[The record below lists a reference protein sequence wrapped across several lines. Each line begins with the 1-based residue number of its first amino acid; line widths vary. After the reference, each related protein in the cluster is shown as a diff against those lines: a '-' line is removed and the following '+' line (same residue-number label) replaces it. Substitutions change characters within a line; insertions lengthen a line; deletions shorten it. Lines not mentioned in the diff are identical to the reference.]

1 MLKTLRFTT
10 GMALLFLTFLAS
22 CSKDDSA
29 TPTESFGLPQ
39 VTTAVPDGISGIS
52 VILGGNV
59 TGNGGTE
66 LYRKGVCWSAQQNPT
81 VDGNDYQTY
90 NSAGTGA
97 FTITISYGLLPNTT
111 YYTRAFAENQVGIS
125 YGATEVFTTG
135 SIITTNAPQ
144 DIMTTQAVLY
154 GAIDQDATTSN
165 RLVGF
170 VYATTSNPTV
180 NNRTVSTYITGPD
193 NFELVIAD
201 LTPDT
206 VYYVRSYTQNP
217 AGGYFYGNQMQF
229 RTTGYYGPAGGY
241 VAYDKGITADGWRYL
256 EIHPTTLN
264 YNIAY
269 TTGAAWGG
277 YNTFISGTSSQVG
290 AGVNNTALIAATA
303 TQANCAAK
311 LCQNLTRG
319 GFSDWF
325 LPSSG
330 EALLI
335 HNSLLKAGINFGD
348 YAWTSTQKDAQY
360 AVATVYR
367 TGPPRFETFDSYPKS
382 FDNLKVYPVRRY

>member
-1 MLKTLRFTT
+1 MFKTLSFTT
-10 GMALLFLTFLAS
+10 GMALFFLSFLAS

-29 TPTESFGLPQ
+29 SPVAFSLPLVITTTPT
-39 VTTAVPDGISGIS
+39 GISGTT
-52 VILGGNV
+52 VVLGGDV
-59 TGNGGTE
+59 LGNGGTE
-66 LYRKGVCWSAQQNPT
+66 LYRKGVCWSTGQNPT
-81 VDGNDYQTY
+81 AEGNDYQTY
-90 NSAGTGA
+90 NSSGNGA
-97 FTITISYGLLPNTT
+97 FSITISYGLLPNTT

-144 DIMTTQAVLY
+144 DIMTTQAVLH
-154 GAIDQDATTSN
+154 GTINQDATASGTE
-165 RLVGF
+165 VGF
-170 VYATTSNPTV
+170 VYGTASNPTV
-180 NNRTVSTYITGPD
+180 NDNKVLTYITGPD
-193 NFELVIAD
+193 DFDLDIVN

-206 VYYVRSYTQNP
+206 VYYVRSFTRNP
-217 AGGYFYGNQMQF
+217 SGGYFYGNQMQL

-256 EIHPTTLN
+256 EIHPTTLS

-311 LCQNLTRG
+311 LCQNLVRG

-360 AVATVYR
+360 ALTTVYR

-382 FDNLKVYPVRRY
+382 FDNLMVYPVRRY